1 MVIDVLQALDDD
13 WYEGKKYYAAKAVAG
28 LKADE
33 GILIP
38 LVDSAGR
45 KQDMACVYKSGVFH
59 LIGSSRKPSALK
71 FQEWLRRE
79 VLPEIDE
86 RGSYTAPGAVVRAPA
101 GVAFPF
107 KQWGGRKKKEAGR
120 ILDGRTW
127 DEFPV
132 PRLSS

>member
-1 MVIDVLQALDDD
+1 VVIDVLQALDDN
-13 WYEGKKYYAAKAVAG
+13 WREGKRYYANKAVEA
-28 LKADE
+28 LKPE
-33 GILIP
+33 ERILIP
-38 LVDSAGR
+38 LPDSQGLV
-45 KQDMACVYKSGVFH
+45 QPTACVYKSGVFH
-59 LIGSSRKPSALK
+59 LIGNSRKPSALK

-101 GVAFPF
+101 GVAVPF